1 MMQVY
6 MVRGSVRT
14 GLGFIG
20 LQGSVQ
26 SEFSVLIPA
35 ESGWDYGTC
44 NVLKVEGLLLPLAY
58 QIGMPDQRQI
68 GISLY
73 LPAPAVGGGRMG

>member
-1 MMQVY
+1 

-35 ESGWDYGTC
+35 ESGWDCATC
-44 NVLKVEGLLLPLAY
+44 NVLKVEGLLYTAPGIPDWYAWPKTY
-58 QIGMPDQRQI
+58 QIGM
-68 GISLY
+68 SLY
-73 LPAPAVGGGRMG
+73 LPAPAVGGGRIG